1 MQKLSDTS
9 EKLLEKAFTEIDVNK
24 NGYVEPEEL
33 LPFIKNAGCNV
44 TLDNVKTF
52 INSNE
57 TQYDGKL
64 TVEEFKKLMV
74 SLGYK

>member
-1 MQKLSDTS
+1 MSLSETS
-9 EKLLEKAFTEIDVNK
+9 EKLLEKAFVDIDVNK

-33 LPFIKNAGCNV
+33 LPFIKAAGCNV

-57 TQYDGKL
+57 TEYDGKL
-64 TVEEFKKLMV
+64 TFAEFKKLML
-74 SLGYK
+74 SLGFK